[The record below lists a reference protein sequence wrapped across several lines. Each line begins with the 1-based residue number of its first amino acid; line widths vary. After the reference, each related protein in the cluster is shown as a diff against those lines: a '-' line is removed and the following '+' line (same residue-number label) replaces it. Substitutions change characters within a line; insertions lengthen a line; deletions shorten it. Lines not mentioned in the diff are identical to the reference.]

1 MEEVENEHVLDSKES
16 EDNHRTDRPLSD
28 IALKMSARR
37 NSNDLQIHEPIIEE
51 ETVSKT
57 NVKTVSQN
65 A

>member
-16 EDNHRTDRPLSD
+16 KDNQITDRPLSD
-28 IALKMSARR
+28 IALKLSARR